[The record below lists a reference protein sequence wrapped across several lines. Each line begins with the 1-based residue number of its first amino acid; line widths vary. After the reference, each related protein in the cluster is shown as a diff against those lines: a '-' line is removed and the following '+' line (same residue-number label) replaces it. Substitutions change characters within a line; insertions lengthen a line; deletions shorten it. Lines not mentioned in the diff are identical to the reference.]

1 VLTIVGVTGSLSSP
15 SRTRAIVEST
25 LARIS
30 DAPDVTRTL
39 VDIAELLPWLAIRSR
54 DEASP
59 PVLDA
64 LASIEAADLLIIGT
78 PVYKGS
84 YTGMLKHLIDLLNY
98 PALLKTPVGLIAV
111 GGSDRHALVIE
122 YQLRPLLG
130 FFGAKTLPTGVF
142 ICDKSIENGQVTDGA
157 ANARLD
163 HLVSE
168 AVHELDLAR
177 LRKARAAK
185 ID

>member
-1 VLTIVGVTGSLSSP
+1 VLKIVGVTGSVSSP
-15 SRTRAIVEST
+15 SRTRSVVEAT
-25 LARIS
+25 LARVG
-30 DAPDVTRTL
+30 DAPDVEQTL
-39 VDIAELLPWLAIRSR
+39 LDIAELLPWLAIRCR
-54 DEASP
+54 DEAAP
-59 PVLDA
+59 PVIRALDA
-64 LASIEAADLLIIGT
+64 IEGADLLIVGT

-122 YQLRPLLG
+122 HELRPLFG
-130 FFGAKTLPTGVF
+130 FFGAKTLPTGIF
-142 ICDKSIENGQVTDGA
+142 LSDKTIEGGRIIDEA

-168 AVHELDLAR
+168 AVHELDLVR
-177 LRKARAAK
+177 LRKAKASTS
-185 ID
+185 

>member
-1 VLTIVGVTGSLSSP
+1 
-15 SRTRAIVEST
+15 
-25 LARIS
+25 
-30 DAPDVTRTL
+30 
-39 VDIAELLPWLAIRSR
+39 
-54 DEASP
+54 
-59 PVLDA
+59 
-64 LASIEAADLLIIGT
+64 
-78 PVYKGS
+78 
-84 YTGMLKHLIDLLNY
+84 MLKHLIDLLNY
-98 PALLKTPVGLIAV
+98 PALFKTPVGLIAV

-142 ICDKSIENGQVTDGA
+142 ICDKAIENGQVTDEA